1 MDVVEIERIL
11 TNWIAGMLGM
21 TVDKNIF
28 RGIIPAGKTGACVVL
43 GSEIPTFNQFR
54 PKTYNLQILGKF
66 KDRDDAFRMLSK
78 LSGSLPLHEVNISNM
93 RFKSIS
99 QQGGGEPYR
108 AEDDGKYYWY
118 ASFNATAVI
127 LTNGVQV

>member
-28 RGIIPAGKTGACVVL
+28 RGIIPTGKTGICVIL
-43 GSEIPTFNQFR
+43 GSEIPTANQFR
-54 PKTYNLQILGKF
+54 PKSYNLQVLGKF
-66 KDRDDAFRMLSK
+66 KERDDAVRMLSK
-78 LSGSLPLHEVNISNM
+78 LSGALPLRETVISGT
-93 RFKSIS
+93 RIKSIS

-127 LTNGVQV
+127 LTTGVQV